1 MQSGRR
7 AARTPLFRSVLR
19 ALRIASR
26 SVETGRPPAE
36 IVGEA
41 QANLVSRR
49 TMLKAAG
56 AGALTFAASPL
67 LAACA
72 QVAKGSAPRIA
83 IVGAGV
89 AGLNA
94 AYTLKK
100 AGLHAHLFDANRRSG
115 GRMFTARDVL
125 GPGLTVELGGEF
137 IDTTHEDI
145 LALATEFNLELID
158 TRAPAESHLIAEAY
172 FFDGR
177 HYSADDVI
185 AAFLPL
191 VPRLK
196 ADADAIGDVVN
207 FQNDGGAKVFDNMTF
222 AQYLDRIGAS
232 GWLRKLLEVAYVT
245 EFGLDADEQSAL
257 NFLDMIP
264 TEAPEDGPLELL
276 GDSDERYKILGG
288 NQKIVDE
295 LARRLDGQIRLEHRL
310 TRIAAAGSGY
320 DLSFDVAG
328 GKPIQVRADIVIIA
342 VPFTL
347 LREVDIQ
354 VALPPVKTKAIR
366 ELGYGMCAKVLAGFD
381 ARPWRDQGFAGNIF
395 SDEPFQLAW
404 ENSRL
409 QPAAGPNGG
418 VTFYSGG
425 AATQRAISG
434 TPEEQAQRFMRAFE
448 KAYPGSWKHF
458 NGKTARMDW
467 PNYAWTKAAYACY
480 RPGQW
485 TSISGAEFMPVGNL
499 HFAGEHC
506 SPYFLGFMNG
516 GAETGR
522 RAAEAILAGV
532 GALRKV
538 A

>member
-1 MQSGRR
+1 MGRFAR
-7 AARTPLFRSVLR
+7 AARTPLFRSVVR
-19 ALRIASR
+19 ALRIASH
-26 SVETGRPPAE
+26 SVQSGRPPAE
-36 IVGEA
+36 IVGE
-41 QANLVSRR
+41 QLSRR

-67 LAACA
+67 LSACA
-72 QVAKGSAPRIA
+72 PIVRGPDAPRVA

-100 AGLHAHLFDANRRSG
+100 AGLRAELFDANRRSG

-137 IDTTHEDI
+137 IDTSHEDI
-145 LALATEFNLELID
+145 LALAQEFGLELID
-158 TRAPAESHLIAEAY
+158 TRTPAESHLIAEAY
-172 FFDGR
+172 FFEGR

-185 AAFLPL
+185 EAFIPL
-191 VPRLK
+191 IPRLK
-196 ADADAIGDVVN
+196 ADADSIGDTVN
-207 FQNDGGAKVFDNMTF
+207 FENDGGAKALDAMTF

-245 EFGLDADEQSAL
+245 EFGLDAGEQSAL

-264 TEAPEDGPLELL
+264 TEAPDEGPLELL

-310 TRIAAAGSGY
+310 TRIASAGNGY
-320 DLSFDVAG
+320 VLSFDVAG
-328 GKPIQVRADIVIIA
+328 GKPLEVRADIVIIA
-342 VPFTL
+342 IPFTL
-347 LREVDIQ
+347 LREVDIR
-354 VALPPVKTKAIR
+354 VALPPVKMKAIR
-366 ELGYGMCAKVLAGFD
+366 ELGYGMCAKVMAGFD

-409 QPAAGPNGG
+409 QPAAGPQAGI
-418 VTFYSGG
+418 TFYSGG
-425 AATQRAISG
+425 AAALRAVSG
-434 TPEEQAQRFMRAFE
+434 TPEEQALRFMRSLE

-485 TSISGAEFMPVGNL
+485 TTISGAEFMAVGNL

-506 SPYFLGFMNG
+506 SPEFLGFMSG

>member
-1 MQSGRR
+1 MQSGYR
-7 AARTPLFRSVLR
+7 AARTPLFRSVVR
-19 ALRIASR
+19 ALRIASH
-26 SVETGRPPAE
+26 SVATGRPPAE

-41 QANLVSRR
+41 LSRR
-49 TMLKAAG
+49 TMLKGAG
-56 AGALTFAASPL
+56 AGAFMLAGSPL

-72 QVAKGSAPRIA
+72 QVAKGSGAPRIA

-94 AYTLKK
+94 AYTLQK
-100 AGLHAHLFDANRRSG
+100 AGLQAELFDANRRSG
-115 GRMFTARDVL
+115 GRMFTGRDVL

-137 IDTTHEDI
+137 IDTTHLDI
-145 LALATEFNLELID
+145 LALAKEFNLELID
-158 TRAPAESHLIAEAY
+158 TRTPAESHLIGEAY
-172 FFDGR
+172 FFEGR
-177 HYSADDVI
+177 HYSPDEVI

-196 ADADAIGDVVN
+196 ADADSIGDVVN
-207 FQNDGGAKVFDNMTF
+207 FQNDGGAKALDNMTM
-222 AQYLDRIGAS
+222 AQYFDRIGAS
-232 GWLRKLLEVAYVT
+232 GWFRKLLEVAYVT
-245 EFGLDADEQSAL
+245 EFGLDASEQSAL

-264 TEAPEDGPLELL
+264 TEAPDDGPLELL

-310 TRIAAAGSGY
+310 TRIAGGNAGY

-328 GKPIQVRADIVIIA
+328 GKPLQVRADIVIIA
-342 VPFTL
+342 IPFTL

-354 VALPPVKTKAIR
+354 VALPGVKTKAIR
-366 ELGYGMCAKVLAGFD
+366 ELGYGMCAKVMAGFT
-381 ARPWRDQGFAGNIF
+381 ARPWREQGFAGNIF

-409 QPAAGPNGG
+409 QPAAGPQAG

-425 AATQRAISG
+425 AATMRAISG
-434 TPEEQAQRFMRAFE
+434 TPEEQAQRFMAAFE
-448 KAYPGSWKHF
+448 KAYPGSWKQF

-467 PNYAWTKAAYACY
+467 PNYAWTRAAYACY

-485 TSISGAEFMPVGNL
+485 TTISGAEFMPVGNL
-499 HFAGEHC
+499 HFAGEHT
-506 SPYFLGFMNG
+506 SPDFLGFMNG

-532 GALRKV
+532 GAFRKV